1 MLTMI
6 WSLLMPLILAGIGSF
21 YLIKRIFT
29 DKHTKNAIL
38 RAQEILM
45 SEREI
50 EKTKENQATILILD
64 LIFKVQKVLDLDSL
78 LFNDL
83 SNMLD
88 LMGIKTRPE
97 IELAKYIVKG
107 FIGALPVLAVPVLTG
122 FTGYFVLYPI
132 FVIVITYQQYL
143 GLKKKYKQWQIEMT
157 KDIPELIDK
166 LRISFA
172 SGRDYISAFNQAKE
186 NSGERMKNIIDK
198 LINDFQFM
206 RHTQALDLFAQSFKM
221 PVVTKFSS
229 AVKIAIEH
237 GYEAA
242 ENYFRIIESDITE
255 IRHVA
260 IEELTKSK
268 PEKVYQLYLILL
280 FLAIGSLAIK
290 GWEIFSQ
297 VNKII

>member
-1 MLTMI
+1 MVTMI
-6 WSLLMPLILAGIGSF
+6 WSFLMPFILAILGSL
-21 YLIKRIFT
+21 YLAKTIFM
-29 DKHTKNAIL
+29 DKHTKRAII
-38 RAQEILM
+38 RAQEVIM
-45 SEREI
+45 TEREI
-50 EKTKENQATILILD
+50 EKAKENRATRFVLDMIL
-64 LIFKVQKVLDLDSL
+64 KVQKLIDLEGL
-78 LFNDL
+78 IFFDL
-83 SNMLD
+83 RNMLN
-88 LMGIKTRPE
+88 LMRIKTRPE
-97 IELAKYIVKG
+97 SELAKYIIKG
-107 FIGALPVLAVPVLTG
+107 FLGSLPILAVPLLTG
-122 FTGYFVLYPI
+122 FIGYFVLYPI

-143 GLKKKYKQWQIEMT
+143 GLKKQFKKWQIEMA

-186 NSGERMKNIIDK
+186 NSGKRMNNIIDK
-198 LINDFQFM
+198 LINDFRFM

-221 PVVTKFSS
+221 PVVTKFAS

-280 FLAIGSLAIK
+280 LLAIGSLAIK

-297 VNKII
+297 VNKIM